1 VGEKLYY
8 MRHTSAGTTPIK
20 MNLADYRGKMGHL
33 VDAGALLRAIDGAG
47 REMRLPNIYLAP
59 GASMLLELEDY
70 NIADAESVA
79 VADSTIAEATL
90 EGNTLTITA
99 KREGQ
104 TTLTVEAEKSH
115 TVTITVRK
123 GANDNGWL

>member
-1 VGEKLYY
+1 
-8 MRHTSAGTTPIK
+8 

-59 GASMLLELEDY
+59 EASMLLELEDY
-70 NIADAESVA
+70 NISDAKSA
-79 VADSTIAEATL
+79 TVADSTIAEAML

-99 KREGQ
+99 RREGQ
-104 TTLTVEAEKSH
+104 TTLTVEAEKRH

>member
-1 VGEKLYY
+1 
-8 MRHTSAGTTPIK
+8 

-59 GASMLLELEDY
+59 EASMLLELEDY
-70 NIADAESVA
+70 NISDAKSA
-79 VADSTIAEATL
+79 TVADSTIAEATL

-104 TTLTVEAEKSH
+104 TTLTVEAEKRH